1 MNTRST
7 GALDY
12 DSQLAMVLEMS
23 KQQVQSPQPSERS
36 QEEVDLERQEQ
47 EELEKILALS
57 LVEK

>member
-7 GALDY
+7 GPLDY